1 MLLSDDAGG
10 MVTATVSTI
19 DFVTLRYVT
28 FVDEENIVLLVLV
41 CVRACACVY
50 TFVQLL
56 YNIPFVKTH

>member
-28 FVDEENIVLLVLV
+28 FVDVEHS
-41 CVRACACVY
+41 A
-50 TFVQLL
+50 
-56 YNIPFVKTH
+56 